1 MACPFGTG
9 LMEHTFSA
17 LVFGDTPRSL
27 EAPPAMHELPLDDDF
42 VLSAVERRD
51 TAAVVE
57 HLQEKEIWQNTLYI
71 PWPYTEEDAEAWI
84 EERIRHRSEQPRETT
99 FALRRANGRLVGV
112 VGADD
117 LNVGA
122 SHRARIGYWLA
133 KPYWGRGLMTRAV
146 TRYVK
151 YAFAALG
158 VVRLTAEVFVWN
170 EASAR
175 VLQKAGFTQEGRL
188 RKHREKDGALVD
200 VRYFGLLR
208 ADFDDAR
215 D

>member
-1 MACPFGTG
+1 MNKR
-9 LMEHTFSA
+9 H
-17 LVFGDTPRSL
+17 
-27 EAPPAMHELPLDDDF
+27 LDDGF
-42 VLSAVERRD
+42 RLSGVERRD
-51 TAAVVE
+51 KAAVVE
-57 HLQEKEIWQNTLYI
+57 HLQEKEIWENTLDI
-71 PWPYTEEDAEAWI
+71 PWPYTEDDAAAWI
-84 EERIRHRSEQPRETT
+84 EGRIQHRSEQPKETT
-99 FALRRANGRLVGV
+99 FALRRADGRLVGV

-117 LNVGA
+117 LDVGA

-133 KPYWGRGLMTRAV
+133 KPYWGRGLMTKAV
-146 TRYVK
+146 SRYAE
-151 YAFAALG
+151 YAVMELD
-158 VVRLTAEVFVWN
+158 VVRLTAEVFAWN

-208 ADFDDAR
+208 ADLDGAR